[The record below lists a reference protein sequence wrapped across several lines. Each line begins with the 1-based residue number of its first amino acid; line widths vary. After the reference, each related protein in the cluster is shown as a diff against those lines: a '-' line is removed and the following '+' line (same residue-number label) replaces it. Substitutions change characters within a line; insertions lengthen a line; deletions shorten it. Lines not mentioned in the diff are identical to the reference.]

1 MRILGDYW
9 ENVALKYLKKKQ
21 LKKIK
26 RNYNCKA
33 GEIDIIMTD
42 IDTLVFV
49 EVKYRKNSDWVSA
62 LESVTKRKQRRII
75 KAAQLFL
82 LQNKKFQDWNCR
94 FDVVSIQGDKQNPE
108 IQWIES
114 AFETMG

>member
-9 ENVALKYLKKKQ
+9 EDVAFNFLKKKQ
-21 LKKIK
+21 LINIK
-26 RNYNCKA
+26 RNYNCKL

-42 IDTLVFV
+42 KDTLVFI

-62 LESVTKRKQRRII
+62 AESVTKAKQKKII
-75 KAAQLFL
+75 RSAQLYL
-82 LQNKKFQDWNCR
+82 LQNKKYDNWNCR

-108 IQWIES
+108 IDWIEN
-114 AFETMG
+114 AFY

>member
-9 ENVALKYLKKKQ
+9 ENVAFKYLKKRK
-21 LKKIK
+21 LKNIK
-26 RNYNCKA
+26 RNYSCKV

-42 IDTLVFV
+42 ADTLVFV
-49 EVKYRKNSDWVSA
+49 EVKYRKNDDWVSP
-62 LESVTKRKQRRII
+62 LESVTKSKQRKII

-82 LQNKKFQDWNCR
+82 LQNKKYTHWNCR

-108 IQWIES
+108 IEWVEH
-114 AFETMG
+114 AFY